1 MPCCSQDLRCQLSPR
16 NVSASGT
23 AYMGPRLV
31 RASAVRTCLIL
42 VPTAVRGSRS
52 GGLVLSKLHF
62 FAGTL
67 CLAMRR
73 EGEEDILLWSRSGTH
88 GNRWHQAWVTLH
100 HQLEASTKYQVRA
113 SLALGR
119 WCRFA
124 PPPPLTPLPITTLHP
139 QLLFEGLRNG
149 YHGTMALDDIA
160 VRPGPCWAPKSCSF
174 EDSDC
179 GFSPG
184 GWGLWT
190 HQSNA
195 SGLASWGPRIDH
207 TTGTAQGTLYGKW
220 GWE

>member
-1 MPCCSQDLRCQLSPR
+1 
-16 NVSASGT
+16 
-23 AYMGPRLV
+23 
-31 RASAVRTCLIL
+31 
-42 VPTAVRGSRS
+42 
-52 GGLVLSKLHF
+52 
-62 FAGTL
+62 
-67 CLAMRR
+67 MRR
-73 EGEEDILLWSRSGTH
+73 EREEDILLWSRSGTH

-100 HQLEASTKYQVRA
+100 HQPEASTKY
-113 SLALGR
+113 
-119 WCRFA
+119 
-124 PPPPLTPLPITTLHP
+124 

-195 SGLASWGPRIDH
+195 SGLASWGPWIDH
-207 TTGTAQGTLYGKW
+207 TTGTAQGTLYCKRGW
-220 GWE
+220 G

>member
-1 MPCCSQDLRCQLSPR
+1 MFLDPTDPPARGQGALLLTRPQVPVVPKECLSFWYR
-16 NVSASGT
+16 L
-23 AYMGPRLV
+23 YGPQ
-31 RASAVRTCLIL
+31 I
-42 VPTAVRGSRS
+42 
-52 GGLVLSKLHF
+52 
-62 FAGTL
+62 GTL

-73 EGEEDILLWSRSGTH
+73 EREEDILLWSRSGTH

-100 HQLEASTKYQVRA
+100 HQPEASTKY
-113 SLALGR
+113 
-119 WCRFA
+119 
-124 PPPPLTPLPITTLHP
+124 

-195 SGLASWGPRIDH
+195 SGLASWGPWIDH
-207 TTGTAQGTLYGKW
+207 TTGTAQGTLYCKRGW
-220 GWE
+220 G